1 MNKIIIG
8 YSFEIVIAVWLIAL
22 TYVQLKPEPKFA
34 ADANATII
42 AYVHGDSLRSGMDLI
57 KTLELD
63 LQVQVEQLDS
73 VLKAE
78 AAPLQ
83 QEAQELIAYANSGSA
98 SENDILV
105 AQERVYEIEMILQQ
119 MQAESQQMMINSEQI
134 MQTTVSTFLSKVLD
148 EFAQENNIDVILNWG
163 LSGEG
168 VLFGTEPYNVTSEV
182 LEKLNATDSA
192 E

>member
-1 MNKIIIG
+1 MNKVIIG
-8 YSFEIVIAVWLIAL
+8 VIGFWLIAL
-22 TYVQLKPEPKFA
+22 TYVQFKPEPKFA
-34 ADANATII
+34 ADENATII

-57 KTLELD
+57 KALELD

-73 VLKAE
+73 MLKAE

-105 AQERVYEIEMILQQ
+105 AQERVYKIEMILQQ

-182 LEKLNATDSA
+182 LDKLNATDSA

>member
-1 MNKIIIG
+1 MNKVIIG
-8 YSFEIVIAVWLIAL
+8 VIGVWLIVL
-22 TYVQLKPEPKFA
+22 TYVQFKPEPKFA
-34 ADANATII
+34 SDTNATII
-42 AYVHGDSLRSGMDLI
+42 AYVHGDSLRSEMDLI

>member
-1 MNKIIIG
+1 MNKVIIG
-8 YSFEIVIAVWLIAL
+8 VIGVWLIAL
-22 TYVQLKPEPKFA
+22 TYVQLKPESKFT

-98 SENDILV
+98 TENDILV

-119 MQAESQQMMINSEQI
+119 MQAESHQMMINSEQI

>member
-1 MNKIIIG
+1 MNKVVIG
-8 YSFEIVIAVWLIAL
+8 VIGVWLLAL
-22 TYVQLKPEPKFA
+22 TYVQFKPEPKFA
-34 ADANATII
+34 ANDNSTII

-57 KTLELD
+57 KTLEVN
-63 LQVQVEQLDS
+63 LQVKVDKLDS
-73 VLKAE
+73 LLKAD

-105 AQERVYEIEMILQQ
+105 AQERVYEIELLLQQ
-119 MQAESQQMMINSEQI
+119 MQAESQKMVINSEQT

-148 EFAQENNIDVILNWG
+148 EFAHENNIDVILNWG

-168 VLFGTEPYNVTSEV
+168 VLFGTDPYNVTSEV
-182 LEKLNATDSA
+182 LEKLNATDST